1 MSVKRHVM
9 EFNLD
14 PWRVLRA
21 RSSDGAPGAPEPPA
35 PLGPV
40 DVDPDTKPGYLG
52 GKAEGEATLQ
62 ARAERLAE
70 LQELLYANGVA
81 GTLDEHGRGRSLL
94 LVVQAMDTAGKGGI
108 MRHVIGA
115 MDPQGV
121 EDAAF
126 KAPTEEEKQQHF
138 LWRIRPHVPQDGYV
152 GVWDRSHYEDVL
164 IHRVRGLVPMEEIE
178 QRYADIRAFEQELVA
193 GGTRIIKVMLHLSK
207 DEQKERLAERLQ
219 RPDKF
224 WKYSPSDVDER
235 AYWDEYMEAYRA
247 AIGETDTDDAPWFIV
262 PANRKWYSRIAVQ
275 ELMISVLEGMNLD
288 WPPADFDVAA
298 EQKRLAAS

>member
-1 MSVKRHVM
+1 MSAKRHVM
-9 EFNLD
+9 EFHAD
-14 PWRVLRA
+14 PWRALRA
-21 RSSDGAPGAPEPPA
+21 RTTDGTPGAPEA
-35 PLGPV
+35 PLGPL

-62 ARAERLAE
+62 ARAERLSE

-81 GTLDEHGRGRSLL
+81 GTPDENGRDRSLL

-121 EDAAF
+121 KDAAF

-138 LWRIRPHVPQDGYV
+138 LWRIRPHVPQSGYV

-164 IHRVRGLVPMEEIE
+164 IHRVRGLASMEEIE

-207 DEQKERLAERLQ
+207 DEQKERLAERLE

-224 WKYSPSDVDER
+224 WKYSPTDVDER

-247 AIGETDTDDAPWFIV
+247 AIAETDTDDAPWFIV

-275 ELMISVLEGMNLD
+275 ELMIRVLEGMGLD
-288 WPPADFDVAA
+288 WPPAEFDVAA
-298 EQKRLAAS
+298 EQKRLASS